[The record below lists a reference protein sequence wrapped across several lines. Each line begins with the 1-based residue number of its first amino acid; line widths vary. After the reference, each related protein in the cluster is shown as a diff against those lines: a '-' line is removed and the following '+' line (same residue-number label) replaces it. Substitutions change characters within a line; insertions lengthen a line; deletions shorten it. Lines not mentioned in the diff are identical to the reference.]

1 MNNRLDV
8 LELFS
13 GSQTLRKAFEASG
26 HTVTSLD
33 IKKLRGTNIDTII
46 TDIMDWNY
54 RDYLESQ
61 FDVIWIGLPCTTY
74 SKASGHKH
82 FYDYQKPRTSEAIK
96 SLEIFTK
103 IVAILEYFNPLIWYI
118 ENPAGGFLNFPHIKD
133 FIRNTNCNIE
143 SFYQSSYG
151 YPIPKHTVLLT
162 NNNIPLIT
170 NPYYRKKGK
179 DNKQTLTNMS
189 SRQRQSYPVLFC
201 EAIVKNCELRYSSL
215 VF

>member
-1 MNNRLDV
+1 MINKLNV

-33 IKKLRGTNIDTII
+33 YIKFRNTAVDTIL
-46 TDIMDWNY
+46 TDIMDWDFRGFNKC
-54 RDYLESQ
+54 Q

-74 SKASGHKH
+74 SKASGGKH
-82 FYDYQKPRTSEAIK
+82 FYDYCNPRTTEAIK
-96 SLEIFTK
+96 ALEIFDK
-103 IVAILEYFNPLIWYI
+103 IVEILEYFNPLIWYI

-133 FIRNTNCNIE
+133 FIKYSNCNIE
-143 SFYQSSYG
+143 SIYQSSYG

-162 NNNIPLIT
+162 NNDVPLIT
-170 NPYYRKKGK
+170 NPYYRIKGRY
-179 DNKQTLTNMS
+179 NKQTLDNMS
-189 SRQRQSYPVLFC
+189 LKQRQSYPVLFC
-201 EAIVKNCELRYSSL
+201 EAIVKNCELSNSKG